1 MSIKFLLTV
10 YICSAIGGD
19 CYTNPDYPKV
29 FDDHHDCIRAGLS
42 DSYEIIYAEGN
53 FTKDEIR
60 SLVVAVNGNSQIH
73 DRREARSTNRE
84 IKQCVAELYEN
95 NFDYSRYPNFN

>member
-10 YICSAIGGD
+10 YICSVVSGE
-19 CYTNPDYPKV
+19 CYTNKDYPKV

-53 FTKDEIR
+53 FTKDEI
-60 SLVVAVNGNSQIH
+60 N
-73 DRREARSTNRE
+73 TN
-84 IKQCVAELYEN
+84 QLYPKFTCIPQEDEGKIVTQLTVKN
-95 NFDYSRYPNFN
+95 

>member
-1 MSIKFLLTV
+1 MSMKFLLTV

-19 CYTNPDYPKV
+19 CYTNKDYPKL

-53 FTKDEIR
+53 FT
-60 SLVVAVNGNSQIH
+60 
-73 DRREARSTNRE
+73 
-84 IKQCVAELYEN
+84 
-95 NFDYSRYPNFN
+95 

>member
-1 MSIKFLLTV
+1 MFEKSNQYNV
-10 YICSAIGGD
+10 ADSR
-19 CYTNPDYPKV
+19 
-29 FDDHHDCIRAGLS
+29 FDNLIRPNLK
-42 DSYEIIYAEGN
+42 N